1 MDHVSRLTEWLGG
14 AAARALGS
22 TPADADD
29 WRLWR
34 QARQGHGPSATQ
46 LVRDLTPQGYGLAI
60 QLLRRAEDA
69 EDAVQESFLRLWRS
83 EPSDTQGARLSTYFN
98 TIVINRCRS
107 LLVGR
112 REQATEHEALTELH
126 DAHQAQQAG
135 IDEGHGMAG
144 LSLQASQARL
154 SRGLARLPARQRM
167 AVAMWAYADA
177 SVIDIA
183 RALEL
188 DPNAAHQLLHR
199 AKLALRSHL
208 EGVTP

>member
-1 MDHVSRLTEWLGG
+1 MDYVSRLTDWFGD
-14 AAARALGS
+14 AASRALGR
-22 TPADADD
+22 TNAEADD

-46 LVRDLTPQGYGLAI
+46 LVRDLTPQAYGLAM
-60 QLLRRAEDA
+60 QLLRCAEDA

-83 EPSDTQGARLSTYFN
+83 EPSDTQGARLATYFN

-126 DAHQAQQAG
+126 DAHQTQQAG

-144 LSLQASQARL
+144 LSLRASQARL

-167 AVAMWAYADA
+167 AVAMWVYADA
-177 SVIDIA
+177 SVADIA

-199 AKLALRSHL
+199 AKLALRTHL
-208 EGVTP
+208 EGATP